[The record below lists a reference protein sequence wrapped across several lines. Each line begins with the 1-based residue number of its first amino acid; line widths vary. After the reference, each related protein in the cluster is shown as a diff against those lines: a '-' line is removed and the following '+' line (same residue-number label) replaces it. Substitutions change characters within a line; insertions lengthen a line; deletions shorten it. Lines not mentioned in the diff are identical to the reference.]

1 MAAVASPF
9 GMRPYNMIGGAP
21 NRGGAMREYK
31 LPSNVAAAY
40 YTGQPIQMAAN
51 GVPTPATGTLTTSSA
66 GVLGI
71 IVGVRYVDP
80 VLKYSVNAQYLPSGA
95 ITAGYTD
102 VWIQVNDD
110 PDQLFIIQAATV
122 IGSKTNG
129 ARGAIGQNV
138 ALASVTSGSSVTG
151 LSSMT
156 ADTGSNWGSVA
167 STNSLALRI
176 VDIATPDDIYPELI
190 VKFNQGVHSYTYST
204 GV

>member
-1 MAAVASPF
+1 
-9 GMRPYNMIGGAP
+9 MRPYNMIGGAP

-110 PDQLFIIQAATV
+110 PDQLFIIQANAV
-122 IGSKTNG
+122 IGTKTNG
-129 ARGAIGQNV
+129 ARGAVGQNV
-138 ALASVTSGSSVTG
+138 ALDAVTSGSSVTG

-156 ADTGSNWGSVA
+156 AKCDSNWGSCA
-167 STNSLALRI
+167 NTGTLALRI
-176 VDIATPDDIYPELI
+176 VDIATPDDTYPELI
-190 VKFNQGVHSYTYST
+190 VKWNAGVHSYNYST